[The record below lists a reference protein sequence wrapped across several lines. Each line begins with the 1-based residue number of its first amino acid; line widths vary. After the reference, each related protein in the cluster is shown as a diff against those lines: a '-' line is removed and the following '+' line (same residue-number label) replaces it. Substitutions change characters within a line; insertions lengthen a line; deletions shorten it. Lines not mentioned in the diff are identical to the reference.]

1 MSASTRVGAAVAT
14 GYVLGRFRKMRLALI
29 VGSALANRNVRA
41 AGMDFIRGQS
51 GGRTTSP
58 IVDAGRSAV
67 IAAASTSMD
76 RLSDRLHERRAALGG
91 VQEQEDED
99 YEDEPLDEDEEPA
112 DEDEDFDEEEDENL
126 DEEEDRRSSRRR
138 RTAAPGRA

>member
-1 MSASTRVGAAVAT
+1 MSASTRVGTAVAA
-14 GYVLGRFRKMRLALI
+14 GYVLGRFKKMRLALI
-29 VGSALANRNVRA
+29 IGSALANRNVRA

-112 DEDEDFDEEEDENL
+112 DEDEDFDEEEDEDL